1 MRRTT
6 SSPLTKLFTVAAVLA
21 AGVVMTGCARSPAE
35 SFGMIGFRGMRV
47 VFVSDS
53 SQVAMRDDSPAFL
66 DVPYVPGSGVPETL
80 VRVAAGHSLYVW
92 GADCGSQFAPKRV
105 SWDPRMGLSHASD
118 GWNVG
123 DVAVLRG
130 YARATNT
137 DYIVVLNRVGVRRGV
152 AEVGERPSG
161 KLPFAEVSLDI
172 SVIDAKEGNRVWR
185 SPAQGR
191 AESSSAPE
199 SLVPKAMDLAVDNF
213 FAALPEVHRWGCRD
227 IVDRFH

>member
-1 MRRTT
+1 MG
-6 SSPLTKLFTVAAVLA
+6 VLP
-21 AGVVMTGCARSPAE
+21 TGCARSPAE

-53 SQVAMRDDSPAFL
+53 SQVAMRDDSPSLL

-105 SWDPRMGLSHASD
+105 TWDPRMGLSHASD

-137 DYIVVLNRVGVRRGV
+137 DYIVVLNRVSVRRGQ
-152 AEVGERPSG
+152 AEVGERLAG

-191 AESSSAPE
+191 AESSSSPE

>member
-6 SSPLTKLFTVAAVLA
+6 SSPLSNLTAVASFLA
-21 AGVVMTGCARSPAE
+21 AGVFATGCARSPAE
-35 SFGMIGFRGMRV
+35 SFGMVGFRGMRV

-53 SQVAMRDDSPAFL
+53 SQVSMRDDSPALL

-80 VRVAAGHSLYVW
+80 VRVAAGHSLYAW
-92 GADCGSQFAPKRV
+92 GANCGSQFAPKRV
-105 SWDPRMGLSHASD
+105 TWDPRMGLSHASD

-137 DYIVVLNRVGVRRGV
+137 DYIVLLNRVIVHRGQ
-152 AEVGERPSG
+152 AQGDERVPGTLS
-161 KLPFAEVSLDI
+161 FAEVSLDI

-185 SPAQGR
+185 SPADGR
-191 AESSSAPE
+191 AESSGSPE

-227 IVDRFH
+227 IVDRFK

>member
-6 SSPLTKLFTVAAVLA
+6 SNLLSSLSAAASFLAMGVLP
-21 AGVVMTGCARSPAE
+21 TGCARSPAE

-53 SQVAMRDDSPAFL
+53 SQVAMRDDSPSIL

-105 SWDPRMGLSHASD
+105 TWDPRMGLSHASD

-137 DYIVVLNRVGVRRGV
+137 DYIVVLNRVSVRRGQ
-152 AEVGERPSG
+152 AEVGERLAG

-191 AESSSAPE
+191 AESSSSPE